1 MADIF
6 RYILLLN
13 DPSII
18 EYLLS
23 QDEVFRCVS
32 GIFEYDK
39 SLRHRGQYRQFLFET
54 SQLKEV
60 IELSEEVRLASKF
73 LFRLKYVRD
82 IMLHPTI
89 DDPGITAINS
99 MITFTSGEICSK
111 VMNDEKYMKELF
123 EVINPN
129 IFYHLTKEEKK
140 KFNFSLT
147 SHLPSVKGRER
158 KRANSILPNS
168 FFGVLFLKELINLSK
183 FMSYDRRYARSTMH
197 FFLLL
202 SSISSVFYCVC
213 VSCFL
218 FLVLVSVVR

>member
-39 SLRHRGQYRQFLFET
+39 SLRGRGQYRQFLFQT
-54 SQLKEV
+54 SQMKEV

-111 VMNDEKYMKELF
+111 VMNDEKYMKDLF

-129 IFYHLTKEEKK
+129 LFHHLTKEEKK
-140 KFNFSLT
+140 KMNI
-147 SHLPSVKGRER
+147 PSSSSSCSPSSSFR
-158 KRANSILPNS
+158 KRSKRSKNDNDSSNNLPNS

-183 FMSYDRRYARSTMH
+183 FMSYDRR
-197 FFLLL
+197 
-202 SSISSVFYCVC
+202 
-213 VSCFL
+213 
-218 FLVLVSVVR
+218 